1 MGFYGLHPA
10 QSPIPA
16 SLRTF
21 HRSTC
26 LLVLHMYQ
34 VYHCIIC
41 ANCCGAERLLYCM
54 QCSRWPICDVSLSK
68 ESTRAIQ
75 ITASCPAQRIMV
87 YSKYC
92 NVETGMPIKNIP
104 VKCDVRG
111 CNKYIWWLNMA
122 FHYTA
127 AHAGEP
133 LQPAAQIPDA
143 AVLEGLLK
151 FGNNIKKQAIRTSSI
166 DTVTPKDSLSATGTV
181 RQDVR
186 CYWFDCYVRMSTI
199 VSCFIHSS
207 PCICMR
213 MFCNVYAMHSNC
225 YSCFCL
231 RTMSCR
237 RTPGRIHTRSTA
249 RATRVC

>member
-1 MGFYGLHPA
+1 
-10 QSPIPA
+10 
-16 SLRTF
+16 
-21 HRSTC
+21 
-26 LLVLHMYQ
+26 MYQ

-151 FGNNIKKQAIRTSSI
+151 FGNTIKKQAVRTSGI
-166 DTVTPKDSLSATGTV
+166 DTVSPKPQKRRKQAAPAATSVMDSLSAAGTV
-181 RQDVR
+181 RQM
-186 CYWFDCYVRMSTI
+186 YEHNSFLFYSFISLYLYAYVLQ
-199 VSCFIHSS
+199 
-207 PCICMR
+207 CICD
-213 MFCNVYAMHSNC
+213 A
-225 YSCFCL
+225 
-231 RTMSCR
+231 
-237 RTPGRIHTRSTA
+237 
-249 RATRVC
+249 